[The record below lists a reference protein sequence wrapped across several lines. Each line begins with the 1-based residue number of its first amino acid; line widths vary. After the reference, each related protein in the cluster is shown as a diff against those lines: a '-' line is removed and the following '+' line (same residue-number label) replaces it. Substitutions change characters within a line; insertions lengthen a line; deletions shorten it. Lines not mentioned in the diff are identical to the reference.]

1 MSMIFINVNVDLN
14 ETGKLGINKIKEE
27 LNEIANTELASIE
40 TVAEIG

>member
-14 ETGKLGINKIKEE
+14 QTVKEGINQIKEE

-40 TVAEIG
+40 TVAEIS